1 MNNKMDALTSKQVEE
16 ELKREIYKSKY
27 FNILKSTIFTLI
39 VIAAIALLV
48 ATIVFPVLEVS
59 GSSMVPLYKQGDI
72 VVAVKNSKLKRGDV
86 IAFYHG
92 NKVLIKRV
100 IAGSGS
106 YITIDNDGNV
116 YVDGEKLKEDY
127 IDKKALGE
135 SDIEYP
141 YQVKS
146 EEWFVLSDDRNNS
159 IDSRN
164 KDVGC
169 VSKENIIG
177 KVLFKIWPFN

>member
-1 MNNKMDALTSKQVEE
+1 MNKITSNEVEN
-16 ELKREIYKSKY
+16 ELKREMYKSKY
-27 FNILKSTIFTLI
+27 FNILRSTIFTLV
-39 VIAAIALLV
+39 VIAGFAILI
-48 ATIVFPVLEVS
+48 ATIMLPVLEVS
-59 GSSMVPLYKQGDI
+59 GSSMNPILKEGDI
-72 VVAVKNSKLKRGDV
+72 VVTYKTSKLKSGDV

-92 NKVLIKRV
+92 NKILIKRV

-106 YITIDNDGNV
+106 WVTIDDDGNV
-116 YVDGEKLKEDY
+116 YVDGNALEEEY
-127 IDKKALGE
+127 IDEKILGS

-146 EEWFVLSDDRNNS
+146 KEWFVLSDDRRNM

-164 KDVGC
+164 KDIGC

-177 KVLFKIWPFN
+177 KVLFKVWPFS